1 MKEIGKAFAIAA
13 KDVLTEIRTREVLSS
28 VVVFAVLV
36 IVIFN
41 FAFSSS
47 QQAAGLV
54 APGILWVTFAF
65 AGVLSLNRSF
75 VMEREEDCIEG
86 LMVAPI
92 SREAIYLGKFF
103 GNLLFIFL
111 IQTIVIPVFSLLFNV
126 GFFSLELII
135 VTALASLGF
144 AAVGTLFAAMAVNT
158 RARELV
164 LPVLFFPVITPV
176 IIAAVNASALVLGG
190 SSFSAIAQWLGII
203 GAFDVIFLV
212 ASYLI
217 FSFIIEE

>member
-1 MKEIGKAFAIAA
+1 MREIAKACVIAA
-13 KDVLTEIRTREVLSS
+13 KDMLTEIRTREVISS

-41 FAFSSS
+41 FAFGSN

-54 APGILWVTFAF
+54 APGIIWVTFAF
-65 AGVLSLNRSF
+65 AGILSLNRSF
-75 VMEREEDCIEG
+75 VLEKEEDCIEG

-111 IQTIVIPVFSLLFNV
+111 IQAIVIPVFSLLFNV
-126 GFFSLELII
+126 GFFNIELVLITI
-135 VTALASLGF
+135 LASVGF
-144 AAVGTLFAAMAVNT
+144 ASVGTLFAAMAVST

-164 LPVLFFPVITPV
+164 LPILFFPVITPV
-176 IIAAVNASALVLGG
+176 IIAAVNASAVILGG
-190 SSFSAIAQWLGII
+190 GVLSDITQWLGII
-203 GAFDVIFLV
+203 GAFDIIFIV
-212 ASYLI
+212 ASYLV
-217 FSFIIEE
+217 FCFIIEE

>member
-1 MKEIGKAFAIAA
+1 MREIAKACVIAA
-13 KDVLTEIRTREVLSS
+13 KDMLTEIRTREVVSS

-41 FAFSSS
+41 FAFGSNP
-47 QQAAGLV
+47 QAADLV

-75 VMEREEDCIEG
+75 VLEKEEDCIEG

-92 SREAIYLGKFF
+92 SRESIFLGKFF

-111 IQTIVIPVFSLLFNV
+111 IQVIVIPVFSLLFNV
-126 GFFSLELII
+126 GFFNIELVLIT
-135 VTALASLGF
+135 VLASVGF
-144 AAVGTLFAAMAVNT
+144 ASVGTLFAAMAVST

-176 IIAAVNASALVLGG
+176 IIAAVNASALILEGGGLGD
-190 SSFSAIAQWLGII
+190 ITQWLGII
-203 GAFDVIFLV
+203 GAFDVIFVV

-217 FSFIIEE
+217 FCFIIEE